1 MDFEQWSPWYEAIRA
16 DFGFDRERDE
26 GSARSLAAMVPP
38 EQLCRP
44 DRLRTKI
51 RNEVTVCAN
60 GPSLDGRLHLIDK
73 RSTIISAGPATTVLY
88 EGGIRPDIFVTDL
101 DGPIE
106 ADLRCN
112 QEGSVAVIHAHGD
125 NLDRLVELV
134 PRFLGPIV
142 PTTQAAPSPNI
153 FDFGGFT
160 DGDRAVCLARHFG
173 ARKVRLL
180 GFDFDE
186 PRLKPGQDRQVK
198 LRKLAWARKIIFD
211 LNPPEVELSTL

>member
-1 MDFEQWSPWYEAIRA
+1 MDFEEWSPWYEAILT
-16 DFGFDRERDE
+16 DFGFNREKDE

-38 EQLCRP
+38 GQLFRP
-44 DRLRTKI
+44 TRLRAKI
-51 RNEVTVCAN
+51 GNVVTVCAN
-60 GPSLDGRLHLIDK
+60 GPSLDGRLGLID
-73 RSTIISAGPATTVLY
+73 RGSTIISAGPATTVLY
-88 EGGIRPDIFVTDL
+88 ESGIQPDIFVTDL

-134 PRFLGPIV
+134 PRFHGPIV
-142 PTTQAAPSPNI
+142 PTTQAVPAQNI

-173 ARKVRLL
+173 AKRVQLL

-186 PRLKPGQDRQVK
+186 PRLKPGQDRGTK

-211 LNPPEVELSTL
+211 LNPPEVELLTI

>member
-1 MDFEQWSPWYEAIRA
+1 MA
-16 DFGFDRERDE
+16 DFGFDREKDE

-44 DRLRTKI
+44 DRLRAKI
-51 RNEVTVCAN
+51 RKEVTVCAN

-88 EGGIRPDIFVTDL
+88 ESGIQTDIFVTDL

-142 PTTQAAPSPNI
+142 PTTQSAPTHNV

>member
-1 MDFEQWSPWYEAIRA
+1 MDFEEWSPWYEAILA
-16 DFGFDRERDE
+16 DFGFDREKDE
-26 GSARSLAAMVPP
+26 GVGPQPGRDGAAGAAISSATAFGF
-38 EQLCRP
+38 
-44 DRLRTKI
+44 KI

-60 GPSLDGRLHLIDK
+60 GPSLDGRLDLIDTK
-73 RSTIISAGPATTVLY
+73 STIISAGPATTVLY
-88 EGGIRPDIFVTDL
+88 ESGIRPDIFVTDL

-134 PRFLGPIV
+134 PRFHGPIV
-142 PTTQAAPSPNI
+142 PTTQAAPSEDI

-173 ARKVRLL
+173 AMRVHLL

-186 PRLKPGQDRQVK
+186 PRLKPGQDRGH
-198 LRKLAWARKIIFD
+198 
-211 LNPPEVELSTL
+211 